1 MTTSRAP
8 RSKSSTLALSSQT
21 SIASPAST
29 DLAGQSP
36 VLRIGYPQG
45 SYSSRTGGTQ
55 FTSNYTAAE
64 GQSADGNG
72 WERMLLTYDV
82 WFPNGYA

>member
-1 MTTSRAP
+1 MA
-8 RSKSSTLALSSQT
+8 SQT

-29 DLAGQSP
+29 NLGGEPP

-55 FTSNYTAAE
+55 FTTNFTTATGSQA
-64 GQSADGNG
+64 QSGG
-72 WERMLLTYDV
+72 SYERMLLSYDI
-82 WFPNGYA
+82 WFPSGFGRVSDLCHS